1 MQSRSVSIDA
11 LRGVAILAVLQLHLF
26 ATNQAYRFLDLP
38 QAVQQILGGGRAGV
52 DLFFVLSA
60 YLLTNN
66 LIKHRDRAGLV
77 PTFYLRRVFRIIPMY
92 WLLLA
97 TGFAL
102 SALWTHADL
111 PQRTFLWH
119 DQYPLWTYLLFLQNW
134 ATGFAGVPVAHYFA
148 PTWSLAV
155 EEHFYLLL
163 PLLATRLQPRALAA
177 LAVVWVVTALPI
189 RMALESHVTIFAP
202 YYFTIARL
210 DSFGWGILIA
220 LTPQLWPQL
229 VGRFDRR
236 LCLVIGALIYVD
248 VSLLS
253 TEIKPGVYEMVGIT
267 TLTALASAIL
277 TFGVVH
283 GAQAST
289 SEGRLTRFLA
299 WFGARC
305 YSLYLVHMPVLGLTF
320 LAAGRLWPGVE
331 SYTALAL
338 CAVAAALTLIVASV
352 CYRRIELP
360 FIAMAERLAPYSKT
374 REAQAPAQVA

>member
-26 ATNQAYRFLDLP
+26 ATNHTYRFLELP
-38 QAVQQILGGGRAGV
+38 QTVQQILGGGRAGV

-60 YLLTNN
+60 YLLTHN

-77 PTFYLRRVFRIIPMY
+77 PTFYLRRIFRIIPMY

-102 SALWTHADL
+102 SALWSYAEL

-119 DQYPLWTYLLFLQNW
+119 DHYPLWTYLLFLQNW
-134 ATGFAGVPVAHYFA
+134 ANGFAGEPVAHYFA

-163 PLLATRLQPRALAA
+163 PLLATRLQPRALAG
-177 LAVVWVVTALPI
+177 LAAVWIITALPI

-202 YYFTIARL
+202 YVFTIARL

-236 LCLVIGALIYVD
+236 LCLAIGALIYVD
-248 VSLLS
+248 VSLFS
-253 TEIKPGVYEMVGIT
+253 TEIKPGLYEMVGIT

-283 GAQAST
+283 GAREAT
-289 SEGRLTRFLA
+289 GDGRVTRFLA

-305 YSLYLVHMPVLGLTF
+305 YSLYLVHMPILGLTF

-331 SYTALAL
+331 SYTAIAL
-338 CAVAAALTLIVASV
+338 CVIATGLTLIVASF

-360 FIAMAERLAPYSKT
+360 FIAMAERLAPYSKAHAS
-374 REAQAPAQVA
+374 EAPTQIA

>member
-26 ATNQAYRFLDLP
+26 ATNHAYWFLDLP
-38 QAVQQILGGGRAGV
+38 RAVQQILGGGRAGV

-66 LIKHRDRAGLV
+66 LIKHRGRAGLV
-77 PTFYLRRVFRIIPMY
+77 PTFYLRRVFRIIPLY

-97 TGFAL
+97 TGFSL
-102 SALWTHADL
+102 SALWTLAEL

-119 DQYPLWTYLLFLQNW
+119 DHYPLWTYLLFLQNW
-134 ATGFAGVPVAHYFA
+134 ANGFAGEPVAHYFA

-177 LAVVWVVTALPI
+177 LAMIWVITALPI
-189 RMALESHVTIFAP
+189 RMALESHVTTFAP

-220 LTPQLWPQL
+220 LTPQHWPDM

-236 LCLVIGALIYVD
+236 LCLAIGALIYVD

-283 GAQAST
+283 GAREAT
-289 SEGRLTRFLA
+289 DDGRVTRCLA

-320 LAAGRLWPGVE
+320 LAAGRLWPSVE

-338 CAVAAALTLIVASV
+338 CVVATGLTFVVANF
-352 CYRRIELP
+352 CYRAIELP
-360 FIAMAERLAPYSKT
+360 FIAMAERLAPYNKARAS
-374 REAQAPAQVA
+374 QAPAQPA